1 MDNNS
6 LFSKYFKSSEEFV
19 SMILGLVIVLVAVGL
34 VVNYFQKHRGVISV
48 PGVST
53 QNQLKLAAND
63 VPATPQTGNNQ
74 SEYTVKRGDSL
85 WKIAE
90 TETGSG
96 YNWTK
101 IADANKI
108 KNPGVLFKDQKLII
122 PKIEAKVA
130 EIKKAPTVTI
140 KPGTTY
146 TVVKGDSLWKI
157 AVKTYGDG
165 FKWTQI
171 WKTNQKLIRDPGKL
185 EVGMKLALL

>member
-6 LFSKYFKSSEEFV
+6 LFSKYFKSTEEFV

-34 VVNYFQKHRGVISV
+34 VVNYFQKQRGVISV
-48 PGVST
+48 PGAST
-53 QNQLKLAAND
+53 QNKLELAAND
-63 VPATPQTGNNQ
+63 VPTGTQAGNNQ
-74 SEYTVKRGDSL
+74 SEYVVKTGDSL

-90 TETGSG
+90 TQTGSG

-101 IADANKI
+101 IAEANKI

-130 EIKKAPTVTI
+130 EIKKAPAVTI

-171 WKTNQKLIRDPGKL
+171 WKTNQKVIRDPNKL
-185 EVGMKLALL
+185 EVGMKLTLI